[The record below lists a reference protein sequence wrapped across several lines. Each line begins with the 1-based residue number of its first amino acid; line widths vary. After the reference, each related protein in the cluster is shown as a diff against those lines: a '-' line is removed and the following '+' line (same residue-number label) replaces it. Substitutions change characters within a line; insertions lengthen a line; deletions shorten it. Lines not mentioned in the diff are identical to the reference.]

1 MENRI
6 GIKVN
11 RSNNMKP
18 INKRQNVPISDPKI
32 DHGRVPGLPKDFF
45 ETVLDCEVKLKEKFD
60 MKVLQKLIDY
70 YSLAVGYYESIND
83 PKFMMYNQS
92 LSLLFSQPEVKKFLA
107 GGNNKLNLKKENL
120 QKIMTDCEKK
130 VTTDKVKNFIRRKK
144 TVDSKKQINNL
155 INKDMDTQTND
166 FKKRLAE
173 KKKKYYLS
181 TSDIGATENFGKS
194 LKNLGFS
201 NINNHNK
208 SNQNLELGFDK
219 EFDLSEKDM
228 PNINLKLNNIKSENN
243 LVGEN
248 KNNNIIINEASNGSS
263 KNVINIGEGS
273 TTNVGNANT
282 NNILDELKKEDM
294 NNEIKG
300 DDNTN
305 LNDSFE
311 NKLDYNLEANNLSN
325 KNLSINKNNIKFTNK
340 TKFMEKMKLN
350 FDIYSNDYYDH
361 FIKKVADQIVKDYN
375 THFSELTQT
384 IMDSAVNYINQ
395 EKEMEFLLSSDSDEA
410 YKAEIGTIVNQLKEE
425 EVATKNKLIS
435 DDREKLNKLNEKYYG
450 TLNSVQS
457 AHELEM
463 LKERFKL
470 DTTKSLNNFVFK

>member
-18 INKRQNVPISDPKI
+18 ISKKQPHPNNEVIE
-32 DHGRVPGLPKDFF
+32 GRAPGLPKDFF

-70 YSLAVGYYESIND
+70 YSQAVGYYESIND
-83 PKFMMYNQS
+83 PKFMIYNQS
-92 LSLLFSQPEVKKFLA
+92 LSLLFSQPEVKKYLS
-107 GGNNKLNLKKENL
+107 GGNIKLKLKKENL
-120 QKIMTDCEKK
+120 QKIINECDKK
-130 VTTDKVKNFIRRKK
+130 VTTEKVKNFIRRKK
-144 TVDSKKQINNL
+144 TVDSKQQINKL
-155 INKDMDTQTND
+155 ISKDIDNQTSD

-173 KKKKYYLS
+173 KKKKYKLS

-194 LKNLGFS
+194 LKNLGFN

-208 SNQNLELGFDK
+208 SNQNLEFALDK
-219 EFDLSEKDM
+219 DFDLSEKDV
-228 PNINLKLNNIKSENN
+228 PNLNLIENKSGNNINNN
-243 LVGEN
+243 LDKKNEN
-248 KNNNIIINEASNGSS
+248 EIGNNSS
-263 KNVINIGEGS
+263 KNAPSVGEGN
-273 TTNVGNANT
+273 TIGT

-300 DDNTN
+300 TDDNNN

-311 NKLDYNLEANNLSN
+311 NKLDYNLETNNNDN
-325 KNLSINKNNIKFTNK
+325 KNLVTKNSIKFTNK
-340 TKFMEKMKLN
+340 TRFLEKMKLN

-361 FIKKVADQIVKDYN
+361 FIKKVADQIIKDYN
-375 THFSELTQT
+375 SHFNELTQAV
-384 IMDSAVNYINQ
+384 MDSAVNYVNQ

-410 YKAEIGTIVNQLKEE
+410 YKKEIGAIVQQLKDE
-425 EVATKNKLIS
+425 EVATKEKLIS
-435 DDREKLNKLNEKYYG
+435 DDREKLSKLNEKYYG
-450 TLNSVQS
+450 TINSFQS

-470 DTTKSLNNFVFK
+470 DTTKSLNNLVFK